1 MKSYNTT
8 NKQLKKAVDAEWKRK
23 EAEYFELCKND
34 IIPQI
39 LAVCMFT
46 LKIRFSF
53 GTKRMNIFFD
63 DVMCTF
69 THLLSEGAILGAT
82 MTTQD
87 LIDLIKNKY
96 DIDLDREVKKRNE
109 TGN

>member
-1 MKSYNTT
+1 MKSYGTT
-8 NKQLKKAVDAEWKRK
+8 KDSLKKAVDAEWQRK
-23 EAEYFELCKND
+23 EAEYFELCKKD

-63 DVMCTF
+63 DVMCTL

-87 LIDLIKNKY
+87 LIDLVKKEY
-96 DIDLDREVKKRNE
+96 GIDLDEEIRKE
-109 TGN
+109 